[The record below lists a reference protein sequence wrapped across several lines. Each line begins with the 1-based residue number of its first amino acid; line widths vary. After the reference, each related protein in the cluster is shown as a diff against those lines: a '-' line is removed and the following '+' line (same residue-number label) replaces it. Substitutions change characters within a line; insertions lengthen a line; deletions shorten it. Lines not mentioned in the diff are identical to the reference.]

1 MTLRSVI
8 RNVPYA
14 VRAPCQPVMPE
25 FLEEPVRQVCAG
37 RPIELATIVRGT
49 YGDDSLFVDWGKP
62 VQEGPNGLQT
72 DPFRPGYGFRK
83 PFPDTTFNS
92 SNVAAVM
99 DSSTGIIRFTSHVIG
114 DFTFALRVQRYRNGF
129 WVSDNFRE
137 MLLRVVPNCDSLPGG
152 ATAYNDAPDLGV
164 YHIGD
169 TLVNPTVIL
178 EFVCVGD
185 TVRLKFKAED
195 LDLDGNGVPQQLRLV
210 AKGFAPDVDSGY
222 YHMDCVNHN
231 CAELTPVPNSSTSVS
246 GQLYELSWVVPHVA
260 SYGTYTNDWALNRF
274 SFLIIDDH
282 CPNPGFRYL
291 EYKLFVKR
299 PPRRM
304 WIWFYAMQPGL
315 QQVGWISP
323 GDTLDH
329 FNGYHIYKRMTPQD
343 PYQLIHIET
352 DYQDT
357 LFTHYGTMPDEFV
370 VSTVAGRC
378 GAPGLYSDTIRSHNL
393 SAYYDS
399 CGTRVD
405 LSWRNQYGFA
415 QTTPWTLI
423 HGECDGITELVASTN
438 HLSTTDYTHCSNVT
452 YIL

>member
-1 MTLRSVI
+1 MLPEGCGGFCPGDGTSYWATSWKSGNISFNHSPPSAGLILKWTDCCRKFGDNQLDVTGGDRSMTLRSVI

-72 DPFRPGYGFRK
+72 DPFRLGYGFRK

-92 SNVAAVM
+92 SNVTAVM

-222 YHMDCVNHN
+222 YYMDCVNHN

-246 GQLYELSWVVPHVA
+246 GQVYELSWVVPRCE
-260 SYGTYTNDWALNRF
+260 L
-274 SFLIIDDH
+274 
-282 CPNPGFRYL
+282 RYVY
-291 EYKLFVKR
+291 E
-299 PPRRM
+299 
-304 WIWFYAMQPGL
+304 
-315 QQVGWISP
+315 
-323 GDTLDH
+323 
-329 FNGYHIYKRMTPQD
+329 
-343 PYQLIHIET
+343 
-352 DYQDT
+352 
-357 LFTHYGTMPDEFV
+357 
-370 VSTVAGRC
+370 
-378 GAPGLYSDTIRSHNL
+378 
-393 SAYYDS
+393 
-399 CGTRVD
+399 
-405 LSWRNQYGFA
+405 
-415 QTTPWTLI
+415 
-423 HGECDGITELVASTN
+423 
-438 HLSTTDYTHCSNVT
+438 
-452 YIL
+452 